1 MAKDYAGSPKPH
13 HLESNRKRL
22 TWILAVS
29 ALCIFSYVLGAW
41 QITSKPIYR
50 SEMYKKADCDHAES
64 SEAESEVA
72 KSGSSSLSSSE
83 TTLDFESHHQLVVN
97 NSDTTD
103 VQNFPPCDMSFSEY
117 TPCQDRPRGRKF
129 SREMHKYRERHC
141 PTKEEML
148 RCLIPAPP
156 NYKAPFKWPESR
168 DYAWFDNIP
177 HKELSV
183 EKAIQNWI
191 RVEGDRFRF
200 PGGGTMFM
208 NGADAYIDDINGIIP
223 NFTNGSIRTAIDT
236 GCGVASWGAFLLK
249 RDMLAMSFAP
259 RDTHEAQVW
268 FALERGV
275 PAILGIM
282 GSQRLPYPARA
293 FDMAHC
299 SRCLIPWSQYDGL
312 YMIEV
317 DRILRPGGYWI
328 LSGPPIRWKR
338 YWKGWE
344 RTQEDLKQE
353 QDTIEDIANRMC
365 WKKVAERGD
374 IAVWQKPLNH
384 IECVKNRKIFK
395 KPHLCKS
402 DNADAAW
409 YKDLEPCI
417 TPLPEAKNRDEVA
430 GGAVAKWPERA
441 FAVPPRISR
450 GLIPGITEQKFKE
463 DNKAWK
469 DRMVLYERVLHPL
482 RQGKYRN
489 IMDMN
494 AYLGGFSAALLKY
507 PVWVMNVVP
516 ADSDINTLGVIYE
529 RGFIGTYQDWCEAF
543 STYPRTYDLIH
554 AGGVFSIYQDRCDIT
569 DILIEMDRIL
579 RPEGTVVFRDG
590 VEVLLKIK
598 SIADR
603 MSWTSRILDHESGP
617 YNPEKILLS
626 VKSYWTGDRNTKQ
639 KQ

>member
-516 ADSDINTLGVIYE
+516 ADSDINTL
-529 RGFIGTYQDWCEAF
+529 DWCEAF